1 MKRVRGMSLIELLVT
16 VAILAILSSIA
27 FQGFLSLGSA
37 QKTATN
43 LPPVQEDALRLV
55 TIIAD
60 DVKDAVLCTA
70 TSGCT
75 TDSAVHSAAANSM
88 VVYVAAAGTQRTFK
102 LTGTEFQR
110 LEGSSTTPSLSI
122 PDVTALVFK
131 YYTITGA
138 TYNSTSN
145 PTTWSNSVT
154 GATLK
159 EIAGVRVTAT
169 ITRGGLT
176 STQTTDIRL
185 RNSPKK
191 VL

>member
-1 MKRVRGMSLIELLVT
+1 MNKLRGLSLIELLVT
-16 VAILAILSSIA
+16 VAILAILSSVA
-27 FQGFLSLGSA
+27 FQGFLSLGAA

-55 TIIAD
+55 TLVAD

-70 TSGCT
+70 TTGCT

-88 VVYVAAAGTQRTFK
+88 AVYMASSGTIRTFK
-102 LTGTEFQR
+102 LTGTDFQR
-110 LEGSSTTPSLSI
+110 LEGSSTTASLTI
-122 PDVTALVFK
+122 PNVSSLVFK

-138 TYNSTSN
+138 TYNSTSS

-154 GATLK
+154 GAALK
-159 EIAGVRVTAT
+159 EIAGVRITAT
-169 ITRGGLT
+169 ITRDGLT
-176 STQTTDIRL
+176 STQTTDVRL

-191 VL
+191 SI